1 MEIYEQMSLP
11 PAARIDRVVA
21 KKQFYDNGDLS
32 SADKK
37 LFDHV
42 EKIYWRYALKTEN
55 TFIQPFNDEERDY
68 PEIEVMEVVL
78 RDEKQ
83 LSRLAEVIM
92 RSIPYPMLIFF
103 QSGEK
108 IQLWLGKLRQ
118 NQADS
123 NRMTLTTTEQTDWL
137 TADDTFW
144 EKLSLKGMPT
154 ANFCALYEA
163 WFDTVSRSHL
173 ADMGITAPDISGEA
187 ARETVERL
195 KNIEQEMA
203 SLRSQMKKESQFN
216 RKMELN
222 TKLQRL
228 KREKAKI
235 TEQGRLDV

>member
-42 EKIYWRYALKTEN
+42 EKIYWRYALKTET
-55 TFIQPFNDEERDY
+55 TFIQSFIDETKYY

-78 RDEKQ
+78 RKNRQ

-103 QSGEK
+103 RDGEK
-108 IQLWLGKLRQ
+108 IQLWMGKLRQ
-118 NQADS
+118 NQGDAS
-123 NRMTLTTTEQTDWL
+123 RMTLTDTEATEWL
-137 TADDTFW
+137 TEDDGFW
-144 EKLSLKGMPT
+144 ENLSLKKFPT
-154 ANFCALYEA
+154 ANFCLLYEA
-163 WFDTVSRSHL
+163 WFDIISRSHL
-173 ADMGITAPDISGEA
+173 AAMNIETDKISGDE

-195 KNIEQEMA
+195 KAIEQEMT

-216 RKMELN
+216 RKVELN
-222 TKLQRL
+222 TKLQKL

-235 TEQGRLDV
+235 TEQGRLNV